1 MGARRIRTERVIAV
15 LGAAVLVLGGLV
27 AVAERY
33 RPQIEAVGPIG
44 EAGSARLLRQAR
56 EQLGPRAEVRL
67 LEAGAGRT
75 LCGYVGL
82 RGEAGAQGF
91 VSRPNRLLLA
101 SDPLRDEFSA
111 LIKRD
116 CPRFPQPPPY
126 GPT

>member
-27 AVAERY
+27 LWRVASGD
-33 RPQIEAVGPIG
+33 AVGPIG